1 MSVKMIENEN
11 GELVPNPEYNR
22 EEDGDCYFCGIK
34 GCLCGDVPQPQ
45 NHYQWPAITD
55 PAPIQQQ
62 PKPKSILKNSNP
74 APLINQVAP
83 QQQTPSTPYEQAD
96 PLATPTFEPP
106 AYAPPAYK
114 QPAFSPQQTEIPMA
128 QMQDWSAPQSYGGYN
143 DGPVKR
149 SRAIC
154 IIL

>member
-11 GELVPNPEYNR
+11 GELVPNPAYNR
-22 EEDGDCYFCGIK
+22 EEDGDCYCCGIK
-34 GCLCGDVPQPQ
+34 GCKCADVVPQSENETNQ
-45 NHYQWPAITD
+45 ATTD
-55 PAPIQQQ
+55 PFPIQQQ
-62 PKPKSILKNSNP
+62 PQSNP

-83 QQQTPSTPYEQAD
+83 QQQIPPTQYEQAD
-96 PLATPTFEPP
+96 PAATPTFQPP
-106 AYAPPAYK
+106 AYAPPAYE
-114 QPAFSPQQTEIPMA
+114 QPAYSLQQTEIPMA